1 MEAVN
6 KSGKRKRGRC
16 KNRKL
21 SSRAPPA
28 GLSLPSV
35 AGGSSE
41 KRDVR
46 VNRQGLSALHVACL
60 YGQLATIKLLVE
72 STPGWRNRRDVQG
85 RRPIHMVMSTRSS
98 PNTSACLRYLLENG
112 ADVNVTTDS
121 GQTPLHLAASEGL
134 LDCSEILVQAGANV
148 LAQDNMGLTPLDFAR
163 IWCHRKVA
171 RYLKSCMWTIEKR
184 KEMEERKLV
193 QALYHDLV
201 DMAKRN
207 NLKRQ
212 TLVDE
217 KVAEWINKKGFP
229 HLRDFCPRITASQ
242 YHTKCLS
249 SNPDLKYVKGLNE
262 HQPRSPQGS
271 RIITSS
277 KPPRGSVFGPWT
289 IYMGH
294 QPEKPPAVPDLR
306 DSVTVWRDCSSR
318 QTHYST
324 KWDNTPHAAPDLPLD
339 VLERVLFPRAF
350 PSRIVSPQHFKPQSI
365 VEVQQ
370 RGCPQGQ
377 STSPWTEVAMHLA
390 EVLEPGHY

>member
-1 MEAVN
+1 
-6 KSGKRKRGRC
+6 
-16 KNRKL
+16 
-21 SSRAPPA
+21 
-28 GLSLPSV
+28 SLPVVLFILWLNLSILYLS
-35 AGGSSE
+35 G
-41 KRDVR
+41 
-46 VNRQGLSALHVACL
+46 NYPGLSALHVACL

-212 TLVDE
+212 VSVSL
-217 KVAEWINKKGFP
+217 KLI
-229 HLRDFCPRITASQ
+229 
-242 YHTKCLS
+242 
-249 SNPDLKYVKGLNE
+249 NPDQLWV
-262 HQPRSPQGS
+262 
-271 RIITSS
+271 
-277 KPPRGSVFGPWT
+277 
-289 IYMGH
+289 
-294 QPEKPPAVPDLR
+294 PEKPPAVPDLR

-390 EVLEPGHY
+390 EVLDEGQSAHLPQPGTPTVIRPCRNRITCYSAKPSGTRTHTHS